1 MLSRLFTNADSTTL
15 VSQYSKLRRAVHQ
28 YGLRKHVRFLGF
40 QTEANLAVLYRL
52 ASVFVIPSLYEGFGL
67 SPLEALA
74 SDTPVVASNSSSL
87 PEVLGDA
94 AILVDPYEVSAIAD
108 GIVTALE
115 DSDVISDLKQKGRVR
130 VEHFSWGHSINRV
143 KQIYQEV
150 GAEH

>member
-1 MLSRLFTNADSTTL
+1 MEPSTKGLS
-15 VSQYSKLRRAVHQ
+15 
-28 YGLRKHVRFLGF
+28 
-40 QTEANLAVLYRL
+40 LAVLYRL

-74 SDTPVVASNSSSL
+74 SETPVVASNVSSL
-87 PEVLGDA
+87 PEVLGNA
-94 AILVDPYEVSAIAD
+94 AILVNPYDANAIAD

-115 DSDVISDLKQKGRVR
+115 DSDVITDLKEKGRIR
-130 VEHFSWGHSINRV
+130 VNRFSWTNSIKKV